1 MRQDKQAQPVSQRP
15 VVAIIVDGTTG
26 YGRSIFR
33 GAMRYAN
40 AQRRWIIHSELRRL
54 VSGKMTWPRCDGV
67 IVAGVTVELLPAIR
81 RRTKYFIHCS
91 AAADTR
97 FGPVVCLDDVEAGRL
112 AAAHLLDCRLER
124 FGFFGRV
131 GWAASDDRARGFCDT
146 IEKRGFSCQIS
157 PAQWRGSFAQT
168 PDDQRRLTKWI
179 KSLPKPVG
187 ILAVDDSAAS
197 DLAAACLKARISVP
211 EEIAIIGVNNDDLL
225 CQSAWPPLSSVE
237 ADFSRV
243 GFTAALI
250 LDRLIGGEKIPTE
263 QHFIRVPP
271 LGLVRRLSTD
281 VLAVDDPSLAQAVT
295 FIREHACDPCSV
307 DDVLRHTAVGRRWL
321 ERQFALKLNRTPH
334 EEILRVQMDAAKRLL
349 LQPGLP
355 VEDIAARCGFSSAP
369 SLGRAFVRSFQI
381 TPAAFRRRSITV
393 V

>member
-1 MRQDKQAQPVSQRP
+1 
-15 VVAIIVDGTTG
+15 
-26 YGRSIFR
+26 
-33 GAMRYAN
+33 
-40 AQRRWIIHSELRRL
+40 
-54 VSGKMTWPRCDGV
+54 
-67 IVAGVTVELLPAIR
+67 
-81 RRTKYFIHCS
+81 
-91 AAADTR
+91 
-97 FGPVVCLDDVEAGRL
+97 
-112 AAAHLLDCRLER
+112 
-124 FGFFGRV
+124 
-131 GWAASDDRARGFCDT
+131 
-146 IEKRGFSCQIS
+146 
-157 PAQWRGSFAQT
+157 
-168 PDDQRRLTKWI
+168 
-179 KSLPKPVG
+179 
-187 ILAVDDSAAS
+187 
-197 DLAAACLKARISVP
+197 
-211 EEIAIIGVNNDDLL
+211 
-225 CQSAWPPLSSVE
+225 
-237 ADFSRV
+237 V

-271 LGLVRRLSTD
+271 LGIVRRLSTD